1 MGHKT
6 LTGATQGKFWGP
18 TRCFFENDS
27 SEVHYIEAIKGGYC
41 SRHHHE
47 KKWNRFIVLEGA
59 LKVIIYKQ
67 DSQDETILT
76 EGMFS
81 DVPPMIDHRFECL
94 ENAKA
99 LEIYWTDGL
108 DPTDIVRRD
117 SGGLKSE

>member
-6 LTGATQGKFWGP
+6 LTGATQGKFWGT

-27 SEVHYIEAIKGGYC
+27 SEVHYIDAIKGGYC

-94 ENAKA
+94 ETQK
-99 LEIYWTDGL
+99 LWKYTGQTD
-108 DPTDIVRRD
+108 
-117 SGGLKSE
+117 